1 MWVDLLTCLTKE
13 IIMTFNSLFPNNG
26 LLDVNKLQKEIFN
39 GSTKFFDDAFEGIF
53 DTWSKVQSFPFYN
66 VVKYSKG
73 KYGLEIG
80 LAGYN
85 KENVLVEVKDGILT
99 IEGKVDNKNVDY
111 VKQGL
116 AFRKF
121 FKQFELAKD
130 VIVDEAEMKDGLLKI
145 KLGYKEPKEI
155 EGIKVEVK

>member
-1 MWVDLLTCLTKE
+1 
-13 IIMTFNSLFPNNG
+13 MTFNSLFPNNG
-26 LLDVNKLQKEIFN
+26 LLDVNKLQKEILN
-39 GSTKFFDDAFEGIF
+39 KSTKFFDDSFESIF
-53 DTWSKVQSFPFYN
+53 DTWSKAQSFPFYN

-99 IEGKVDNKNVDY
+99 VEGKAEDKNVDY
-111 VKQGL
+111 VQKGL

-130 VIVDEAEMKDGLLKI
+130 VVIDEAEMKDGLLKI
-145 KLGYKEPKEI
+145 KLGLKEPKEI

>member
-1 MWVDLLTCLTKE
+1 MFTYAQVKEFWSNYFKNSEQFIKDFQKDLLD
-13 IIMTFNSLFPNNG
+13 SL
-26 LLDVNKLQKEIFN
+26 K
-39 GSTKFFDDAFEGIF
+39 SIF
-53 DTWSKVQSFPFYN
+53 DTWSKAQSFPFYN

-85 KENVLVEVKDGILT
+85 KENILVEVKDGILT
-99 IEGKVDNKNVDY
+99 VEGKVEDKNIDY
-111 VKQGL
+111 VQKGL

-130 VIVDEAEMKDGLLKI
+130 AVIDEAEMKDGLLKI
-145 KLGYKEPKEI
+145 KLGFKEPKEV
-155 EGIKVEVK
+155 EGVKVDIK

>member
-1 MWVDLLTCLTKE
+1 
-13 IIMTFNSLFPNNG
+13 MTFNSLFPNNG

-155 EGIKVEVK
+155 EGIKIEVK

>member
-1 MWVDLLTCLTKE
+1 
-13 IIMTFNSLFPNNG
+13 MTFNSLFPNNG

-155 EGIKVEVK
+155 EGIKVDIK

>member
-1 MWVDLLTCLTKE
+1 
-13 IIMTFNSLFPNNG
+13 MTFNSLFPNNG

-53 DTWSKVQSFPFYN
+53 DTWSKAQSFPFYN

-85 KENVLVEVKDGILT
+85 KENILVEVKDGILT
-99 IEGKVDNKNVDY
+99 VEGKVEDKNIDY
-111 VKQGL
+111 IQKGL

-130 VIVDEAEMKDGLLKI
+130 AVIDEAEMKDGLLKI
-145 KLGYKEPKEI
+145 KLGFKEPKEV
-155 EGIKVEVK
+155 EGVKVEVK

>member
-1 MWVDLLTCLTKE
+1 
-13 IIMTFNSLFPNNG
+13 MTNLEVFNNL
-26 LLDVNKLQKEIFN
+26 NKQLFN
-39 GSTKFFDDAFEGIF
+39 GSTKFFDDAFENIF
-53 DTWSKVQSFPFYN
+53 DTWSKVKSFPFYN

-73 KYGLEIG
+73 KYAIEMG

-99 IEGKVDNKNVDY
+99 VEGKPFLFKEQPEY
-111 VKQGL
+111 IKQGL

-121 FKQFELAKD
+121 IKQFKLASD
-130 VIVDEAEMKDGLLKI
+130 VIIDEAEMVDGLLKI
-145 KLGYKEPKEI
+145 KLGFKKPKEV

>member
-1 MWVDLLTCLTKE
+1 
-13 IIMTFNSLFPNNG
+13 MTFNSLFPNNG

-155 EGIKVEVK
+155 EGVKVDIK

>member
-1 MWVDLLTCLTKE
+1 
-13 IIMTFNSLFPNNG
+13 MTNLEVFNNL
-26 LLDVNKLQKEIFN
+26 NKQLFN
-39 GSTKFFDDAFEGIF
+39 GSTKFFDESFENIF

-85 KENVLVEVKDGILT
+85 KENVLVEVKDDILT
-99 IEGKVDNKNVDY
+99 VEGKVDNKNVDY

-116 AFRKF
+116 ALENFSNS
-121 FKQFELAKD
+121 LN
-130 VIVDEAEMKDGLLKI
+130 
-145 KLGYKEPKEI
+145 
-155 EGIKVEVK
+155 

>member
-1 MWVDLLTCLTKE
+1 MFNNLLD
-13 IIMTFNSLFPNNG
+13 NSG
-26 LLDVNKLQKEIFN
+26 LLDVNQLQKQIFN
-39 GSTKFFDDAFEGIF
+39 ESTKFFDDAFENIF

-99 IEGKVDNKNVDY
+99 VEGKVDNKNVDY

-130 VIVDEAEMKDGLLKI
+130 VVVDEAEMKDGLLKI
-145 KLGYKEPKEI
+145 KLGYKEPKEV
-155 EGIKVEVK
+155 EGIKVDIK

>member
-1 MWVDLLTCLTKE
+1 MFNNLLD
-13 IIMTFNSLFPNNG
+13 NSG
-26 LLDVNKLQKEIFN
+26 LLDVNKLQKQIFN
-39 GSTKFFDDAFEGIF
+39 ESTKFLDDTFENIF
-53 DTWSKVQSFPFYN
+53 DTWSKVKSFPFYN

-85 KENVLVEVKDGILT
+85 KKDVLVEVKNGILT
-99 IEGKVDNKNVDY
+99 VEGKVEDKDVDY
-111 VKQGL
+111 VKKGL
-116 AFRKF
+116 AYRQF

-145 KLGYKEPKEI
+145 KLGYKEPKEV
-155 EGIKVEVK
+155 EGIKVDIK